1 MIIKASTF
9 YSTNPKPAHLTTL
22 FIREAQILAKNT
34 LMIVQKERKVGNN

>member
-34 LMIVQKERKVGNN
+34 TIVQKERKVGNN